1 MAEPLPYRVPEGS
14 GPEDLADQ
22 LDRILR
28 DQARR
33 HGIDV

>member
-1 MAEPLPYRVPEGS
+1 MPDGGIRGQREPP
-14 GPEDLADQ
+14 DLADLADH

-28 DQARR
+28 DEARR